1 MEEEL
6 MKPLQE
12 AFREQKIA
20 YFSMRVWFLRRIQF
34 NRVKEEVK

>member
-12 AFREQKIA
+12 AFREQKINM
-20 YFSMRVWFLRRIQF
+20 FPRISVGFLCF
-34 NRVKEEVK
+34 